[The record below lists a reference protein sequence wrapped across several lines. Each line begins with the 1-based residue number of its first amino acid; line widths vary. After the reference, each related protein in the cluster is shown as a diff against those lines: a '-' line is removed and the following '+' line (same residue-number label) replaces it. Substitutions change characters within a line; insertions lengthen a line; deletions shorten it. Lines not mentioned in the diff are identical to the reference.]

1 MRRLLPLSLLLLLA
15 VVPIGCTALQQ
26 VANLRSV
33 KFDLDSASNVTL
45 AGVRMDRIRSYNDL
59 GPLDLAR
66 IGAAVLT
73 REAPLALTLNV
84 GADNP
89 GENPVG
95 ARMVAFD
102 WTLLLDDKETVSGAF
117 NEEVFIGAG
126 QRTTIPLQIRLDL
139 FEFFGSNTRQLVDLA
154 AALGGREGMSTRVK
168 LVARPSISTPVGP
181 IRYPTPITIVSRNVG
196 NASTTTG
203 GR

>member
-1 MRRLLPLSLLLLLA
+1 MRRLLPLLA
-15 VVPIGCTALQQ
+15 VLFAATLPLGCTTLQQ

-59 GPLDLAR
+59 GPIDIAR
-66 IGAAVLT
+66 LGAAVLT

-89 GENPVG
+89 GDNPVG
-95 ARMVAFD
+95 ARIVAFD
-102 WTLLLDDKETVSGAF
+102 WTLMLDDKETISGAF

-126 QRTTIPLQIRLDL
+126 QRATIPLQIRLDL
-139 FEFFGSNTRQLVDLA
+139 FQFFGSNTRQLVDLA
-154 AALGGREGMSTRVK
+154 AAIAGQEGVSTRVK
-168 LVARPSISTPVGP
+168 LVARPSINTPVGP
-181 IRYPTPITIVSRNVG
+181 IRYPTPITIVSRSVG
-196 NASTTTG
+196 STSTTG